1 MSWDGQGCS
10 AFRTEWARTGSKKF
24 ALSVPEWKVTRRT
37 TLTRIKSAIWKDLSQ
52 TFLVPAFLSGS
63 QNVLPLNPRAAFLQ
77 TQSKKQKT
85 DILSSVLLSDHITQQ
100 RRCAPSHQSSRS
112 ISFVMWPDVK
122 GIHHG
127 AWFVWG
133 FSLSLRKRSL
143 HTLFSCPSYNWNI
156 PGQGVIL
163 ILHS

>member
-10 AFRTEWARTGSKKF
+10 AFRAEWARTGSKK
-24 ALSVPEWKVTRRT
+24 VTRHT
-37 TLTRIKSAIWKDLSQ
+37 ALTRIKSAIWKDLSQ

-100 RRCAPSHQSSRS
+100 RRCALSHS
-112 ISFVMWPDVK
+112 ISPAEAFHLLCDPMLKASTMGPGLSED
-122 GIHHG
+122 
-127 AWFVWG
+127 F
-133 FSLSLRKRSL
+133 LSLAEKEVCTPYFHAL
-143 HTLFSCPSYNWNI
+143 PTTEIYPVKEWF
-156 PGQGVIL
+156 
-163 ILHS
+163 